1 MKLALLGYGK
11 MGKAI
16 EKIALER
23 GHSIAYILDKEIEN
37 GNLSDSEVAIN
48 FSVPSAAV
56 SNIKS
61 ALDLKIPV
69 VCGTTGWLDQF
80 QSIKAYTHKKESAF
94 LYASN
99 FSIGVNLFFKINAQV
114 AQLMTPHKETYQA
127 KIKEIHHIHKLDA
140 PSGTAITMAEALIKE
155 NIYNQWELNG
165 TNSKHLAIESVREG
179 EVPGTHSIT
188 YTSKIDSIQLIHE
201 AFNRDGFALGALIA
215 SEWIKDKKGIYS
227 MQDVLN
233 IP

>member
-99 FSIGVNLFFKINAQV
+99 FSIGVNLFF
-114 AQLMTPHKETYQA
+114 
-127 KIKEIHHIHKLDA
+127 
-140 PSGTAITMAEALIKE
+140 
-155 NIYNQWELNG
+155 
-165 TNSKHLAIESVREG
+165 
-179 EVPGTHSIT
+179 
-188 YTSKIDSIQLIHE
+188 
-201 AFNRDGFALGALIA
+201 
-215 SEWIKDKKGIYS
+215 
-227 MQDVLN
+227 
-233 IP
+233 